1 MTSEIYAPMKN
12 KRRGSRI
19 AGYTLLV
26 VSILTFVSYAYLL
39 LNTDL
44 GILILQLTVLAA
56 IAALLA
62 VLAWIGYTMATAP
75 THQEDR

>member
-1 MTSEIYAPMKN
+1 MKN

-19 AGYTLLV
+19 AGYILLV
-26 VSILTFVSYAYLL
+26 ASILAFIVYAYLL
-39 LNTDL
+39 LGTDL

-75 THQEDR
+75 THKEDR